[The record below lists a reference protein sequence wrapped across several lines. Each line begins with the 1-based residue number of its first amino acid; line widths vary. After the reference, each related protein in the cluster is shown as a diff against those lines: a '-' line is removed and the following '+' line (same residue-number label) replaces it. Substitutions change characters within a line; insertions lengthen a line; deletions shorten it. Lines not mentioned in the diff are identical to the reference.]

1 MKNEEFLNNLTDEDL
16 VGQVLCYDIY
26 DHDDPQEVENIIR
39 EIRPGA
45 IYLSQMTYEKIKMYT
60 EMVNRYTKLPVSVMT
75 DIEYGPGEN
84 LPDLP
89 VMPNPMAW
97 SACDEPDLVEE
108 AAELCAKISRLQGFS
123 WTLSPVIDINMN
135 FQNPL
140 VNIRSASDSAEQV
153 YRIMSAFLR
162 GIQKNGYMAATLKHF
177 PGDGVDDRNQHFCT
191 TVNSLSM
198 EEWRKT
204 FGDVYQRMIKDGAAS
219 VMCAHIALPAYRN
232 DNDAFGGLP
241 CALSKPLMTELLK
254 GELGFDGCII
264 SDAMSMVGSASR
276 VDLDRLAETFLNC
289 GGDMVLFNE
298 PEDHALLLRALHEGT
313 LSRERLYDAV
323 DRVITLKK
331 NARLFEEQEKI
342 VAEIGETKEA
352 LIEKLDAVSQKIADR
367 SIKFVR
373 DYKKILPLSPK
384 KDAKFLCVNLS
395 DDPNLDTSLIA
406 EELRKRGYQ
415 ANISTDN
422 SHSALNRIMNDYDYV
437 LVNYFIAGTHGG
449 TMRIGWDKINVFWR
463 GYILKHPRLVVSF
476 FGDPYKLYD
485 FPFLETCINTFSCQQ
500 SSIRAFVKVLLGE
513 KPMLAKNPV
522 SLKGFFERETI

>member
-1 MKNEEFLNNLTDEDL
+1 MRNAEILKTLSDEDL
-16 VGQVLCYDIY
+16 VGQVLSYDIY
-26 DHDDPQEVENIIR
+26 DYDDPQKVEKIIR

-60 EMVNRYTKLPVSVMT
+60 DMANKYTKIPVSVMT
-75 DIEYGPGEN
+75 DIEFGPGEN

-97 SACDEPDLVEE
+97 SACDDPELVEE

-204 FGDVYQRMIKDGAAS
+204 FGSVYERMISDGAAS

-232 DNDAFGGLP
+232 DSDEYGGIP
-241 CALSKPLMTELLK
+241 CALSKPLMTDLLK

-276 VDLDRLAETFLNC
+276 VDLDKLALSFLNC

-298 PEDHALLLRALHEGT
+298 PEDHALLLAALQSGE
-313 LSRERLYDAV
+313 LSRERLLDAA
-323 DRVITLKK
+323 DRVVTLKK
-331 NARLFEEQEKI
+331 NARLFEDQEKI
-342 VAEIGETKEA
+342 IKEIGESKEV
-352 LIEKLDAVSQKIADR
+352 LIQKLNAVSEKIADR

-373 DYKKILPLSPK
+373 DFQHILPLSPK
-384 KDAKFLCVNLS
+384 PDAKFLCVNLS
-395 DDPNLDTSLIA
+395 DDPKLDPTPIA
-406 EELRKRGYQ
+406 EELRKRGYT
-415 ANISTDN
+415 ADISETAG
-422 SHSALNRIMNDYDYV
+422 HSELNRIMGNYDYV

-449 TMRIGWDKINVFWR
+449 TMRIGWDKISVFWR
-463 GYILKHPRLVVSF
+463 GYVLKHPGLVVSF

-485 FPFLETCINTFSCQQ
+485 FPFVKTCINTFSCQE
-500 SSIRAFVKVLLGE
+500 SSMRAFVRVLLGE
-513 KPMLAKNPV
+513 KPMMAKNPV
-522 SLKGFFERETI
+522 SLKGFFQRETR